1 MTNDWAT
8 MDTGYCLVHTK
19 LLLNYFAKVKSNKM
33 KTNVTKS
40 QSKSKQTNAIQNT
53 PNLHENLNNMLIYE
67 TDMHITKIGKCGK
80 ILITNK
86 IHKHIL
92 FLFCVHV

>member
-40 QSKSKQTNAIQNT
+40 QSKSKSKQTNAIQNT
-53 PNLHENLNNMLIYE
+53 PNLHENLNNMLSLRNGHAY
-67 TDMHITKIGKCGK
+67 
-80 ILITNK
+80 NK
-86 IHKHIL
+86 NWKMRKNINNK
-92 FLFCVHV
+92 

>member
-40 QSKSKQTNAIQNT
+40 QSKSKSKQTNAIQNT
-53 PNLHENLNNMLIYE
+53 PNLHEKLNNMLIYE

-86 IHKHIL
+86 TKNI
-92 FLFCVHV
+92 F